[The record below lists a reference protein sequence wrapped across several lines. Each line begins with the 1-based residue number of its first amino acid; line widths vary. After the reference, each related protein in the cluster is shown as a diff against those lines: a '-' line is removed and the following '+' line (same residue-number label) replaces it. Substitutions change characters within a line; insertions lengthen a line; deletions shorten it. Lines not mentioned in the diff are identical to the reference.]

1 MRFSPR
7 CPLYCALVLWLALLC
22 GAAQAQF
29 TGFPGTTVRFA
40 SVAQGRAVLGT
51 VDEWMPLTSELQR
64 ASTLG
69 RTPPVSVEEFRAFS
83 AEAVLPWTE
92 PQQLRWRKAL
102 ERLAPKFAALQVPLP
117 PELLLISTNG
127 RDAFGNPYTRGRAVV
142 LPLASLPDRADA
154 DVYILAHELFHVVSR
169 HAPAL
174 ATRLYT
180 TIGFESTAP
189 LQWPAAWL
197 PQRIANPDAPFDRH
211 LMRTSFEG
219 RAVALMPLL
228 MAGRADLKAGESF
241 FSVMQVRLLEVTPGD
256 ATRPTLPVLSDGQ
269 PVWHEPRQVPDYL
282 ARLGGNTNYI
292 LHPEE
297 TMADNFAFAVNG
309 SPVPNQA
316 LLTRIEEVL
325 RAEPR

>member
-1 MRFSPR
+1 MKLSPR
-7 CPLYCALVLWLALLC
+7 CPVQCVLVMWLALLC
-22 GAAQAQF
+22 SAAHARF
-29 TGFPGTTVRFA
+29 TGFPGTTVHFA

-83 AEAVLPWTE
+83 AETVLPWTE
-92 PQQLRWRKAL
+92 AQQLRWRKAL

-117 PELLLISTNG
+117 PEVLLISTNG

-142 LPLASLPDRADA
+142 LPLAGLPDQAEA

-174 ATRLYT
+174 ATRLHA
-180 TIGFESTAP
+180 TIGFESAMP

-241 FSVMQVRLLEVTPGD
+241 FSVMEVRLLEVTPGD
-256 ATRPTLPVLSDGQ
+256 ATRPTLPVLSDGV
-269 PVWHEPRQVPDYL
+269 PVWHAPEQVPDYL
-282 ARLGGNTNYI
+282 ARLGGNTRYI

-297 TMADNFAFAVNG
+297 TMADNFAFVVAGWPARNSELLAQIEAVF
-309 SPVPNQA
+309 
-316 LLTRIEEVL
+316 
-325 RAEPR
+325 RATSR